1 YNGTPVLAGSSQV
14 FVLQNAQGCDSLLTV
29 NVAALPASAGVL
41 NASACAGASFVYNGT
56 PVLAGS
62 SQVFVLQNA
71 LGCDS
76 LLTVNVA
83 ALPASAGTLNA
94 SACAGSSFVYNGTAV
109 LAGSSQVFVL
119 QNARGCDSLL
129 TVNVAAL
136 PASAGT
142 LNASACAG
150 SNFDYNGTPVAAGSS
165 QVFVLQ
171 NAQGCDSL
179 LMVTVTALPVTFGT
193 LNAGACAGS
202 SFNYNGTPVTAG
214 SSQVFVLQNIHGCD
228 SMLTVNVATW
238 PASAGSFTTQVCT
251 GDTYT
256 YNGTVL
262 QAGQTQDFVLQN
274 QLGCDS
280 VVTVTVV
287 ALPIPTGTE
296 QAGACPGEAFIYQG
310 TALFAGTTQLFTLTS
325 ALGCDSIV
333 TVTVSALPTTTETR
347 VVTICPNE
355 TYTFDGATL
364 RPGEL
369 RTFTY
374 TNSAGC
380 DSIIIVRVLAFP
392 TATFNLNTKA
402 SCSNAKT
409 GSLTVLG
416 PNGGLPPYRYSLNGT
431 AFQDSLVF
439 ANLAPGAY
447 TVWLEDSNG
456 CLFEQS
462 ANIPVI
468 APLTVELDGAEL
480 PCSAEPVL
488 LAPLV
493 GGDPTGL
500 AYQWNTGEQTPAIA
514 VNLPGLYAVDVHN
527 VCETVRR
534 EVRVQW
540 AGVAEDYSFAY
551 VPNVF
556 APDSYHPDNAEF
568 RPQFVPGLQLSN
580 YRFEVFDR
588 WGNQMFSTDD
598 TQSGWRGPFRSQD
611 MQPAVFVWYFTV
623 DLSYCGRVQRV
634 FRKGDVTVVR

>member
-1 YNGTPVLAGSSQV
+1 TVTVATLPTSAGTLNASACAGSSFLYNGTPVAAGTSQV

-29 NVAALPASAGVL
+29 NVATLP
-41 NASACAGASFVYNGT
+41 T
-56 PVLAGS
+56 
-62 SQVFVLQNA
+62 
-71 LGCDS
+71 
-76 LLTVNVA
+76 
-83 ALPASAGTLNA
+83 SAGTLNA
-94 SACAGSSFVYNGTAV
+94 SACAGSSFLYNGTPVA
-109 LAGSSQVFVL
+109 AGTSQVFVL
-119 QNARGCDSLL
+119 QNALGCDSVL
-129 TVNVAAL
+129 TVNVATL
-136 PASAGT
+136 PTSAGT

-150 SNFDYNGTPVAAGSS
+150 SSFLYNSTPVAAGTS

-179 LMVTVTALPVTFGT
+179 LTVTVAVLPVTFGT

-202 SFNYNGTPVTAG
+202 SFNYNGTPVAAG
-214 SSQVFVLQNIHGCD
+214 SSQVLVLQNIHGCD
-228 SMLTVNVATW
+228 SMLTVNVAAW
-238 PASAGSFTTQVCT
+238 PTNAGSFTAQVCA
-251 GDTYT
+251 GDSYT
-256 YNGTVL
+256 YNDTVL

-274 QLGCDS
+274 HLGCDS
-280 VVTVTVV
+280 VVTVTVIT
-287 ALPIPTGTE
+287 LPVPTSSV
-296 QAGACPGEAFIYQG
+296 QAGACPGETFTYEG
-310 TALFAGTTQLFTLTS
+310 TALPVGASQQFTLTS

-333 TVTVSALPTTTETR
+333 TVTVSALPTTTETKI
-347 VVTICPNE
+347 VTICPDE
-355 TYTFDGATL
+355 TYTFDGAML
-364 RPGEL
+364 RPGEQ

-380 DSIIIVRVLAFP
+380 DSIIVVRVLAFP

-402 SCSNAKT
+402 SCSSAKT

-416 PNGGLPPYRYSLNGT
+416 PTGGLPPYRYSLNGT

-462 ANIPVI
+462 ANIPAL
-468 APLTVELDGAEL
+468 APLTVELNGAEL
-480 PCSAEPVL
+480 PCSAEPVQ

-514 VNLPGLYAVDVHN
+514 VNLPGLYAVEVHN

-540 AGVAEDYSFAY
+540 AGVARDYPFAY

-568 RPQFVPGLQLSN
+568 RPQFVPGIQLSN

-588 WGNQMFSTDD
+588 WGNQMFSTND
-598 TQSGWRGPFRSQD
+598 TEAGWRGPFRSQD
-611 MQPAVFVWYFTV
+611 MQPAVFVWYFSV
-623 DLSYCGRVQRV
+623 DISYCGRVQRV